1 VLAHTAAAYS
11 AHICTL
17 LLCCCNTSAT
27 AAHHYGLLLLYVNT
41 TATGILV
48 AAPKFSK
55 YIHGAAS
62 LFPDAVPAY
71 PGWFTEDTSTG
82 TMRAITDNELAEG
95 GMQPLRT
102 VRVTR
107 HSKRLLVCLSYHRV
121 VYGACHLSV

>member
-1 VLAHTAAAYS
+1 VLAYTTAAAYS
-11 AHICTL
+11 AHICTAIYF
-17 LLCCCNTSAT
+17 CNISAT

-102 VRVTR
+102 V
-107 HSKRLLVCLSYHRV
+107 
-121 VYGACHLSV
+121 